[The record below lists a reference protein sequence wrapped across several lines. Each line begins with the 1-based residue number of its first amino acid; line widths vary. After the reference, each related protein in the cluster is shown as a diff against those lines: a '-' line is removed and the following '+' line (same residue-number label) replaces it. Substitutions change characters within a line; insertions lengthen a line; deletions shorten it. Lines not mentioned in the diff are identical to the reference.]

1 MVFCHLRIAPNS
13 DKVTRL
19 CLEIQSKF
27 SALFSFV
34 CITQEV
40 AKTTCSRWWVVLFYA
55 NKDLMTLNK
64 EVWKVVKE
72 AALNSWNHRLRLGER
87 PTEEQVVPCRWSRS
101 PCAALEGWHCER
113 EPYGAEAESDHG
125 GVAEMKCW
133 GLTTAP
139 IPCTLLRG
147 ESRRWWMGVSLLV
160 IGDKLY

>member
-113 EPYGAEAESDHG
+113 APYGAEAESDQG
-125 GVAEMKCW
+125 GAAKMKCYR
-133 GLTTAP
+133 LTTAP
-139 IPCTLLRG
+139 IACSPALLRR
-147 ESRRWWMGVSLLV
+147 RRWKRVDGETWF
-160 IGDKLY
+160 